1 VARAIS
7 SRSRELGPAG
17 VGHFLSLLK
26 KSSTSGAETF
36 TRLSVPFFVGK
47 SCSNLDISPESVLEV
62 TTTARFSTG

>member
-1 VARAIS
+1 MTKQRFEKAANQFSVV
-7 SRSRELGPAG
+7 EEN
-17 VGHFLSLLK
+17 SLLK

-47 SCSNLDISPESVLEV
+47 SCSNLDISSESVLEV